1 MRASSNNPLRIVLL
15 GPPGA
20 GKGTQSEL
28 LCARL
33 HIPHISTGE
42 LLREAQ
48 HAGTRLGRIAT
59 ACIDKGGLIPD
70 EVITGVV
77 EDRLN
82 SARTHTGFALDGFP
96 RTVAQADGLE
106 LILHHLGVQLTAVL
120 YYDTPEDVL
129 IQRLAGRWTCEGC
142 GHIYNFDEPQSGSSK
157 PCDICGGKLYRRA
170 DDNPEAIR
178 TRFKVYHE
186 CTQPLVEYY
195 ASRRLLHTIAAIG
208 QVEEI
213 YLRSLQTL
221 GISN

>member
-1 MRASSNNPLRIVLL
+1 MRVSLNNPFRIVLL

-70 EVITGVV
+70 EVITNVV
-77 EDRLN
+77 EDRLVAAG
-82 SARTHTGFALDGFP
+82 SHTGFALDGFP
-96 RTVAQADGLE
+96 RTVAQADALE
-106 LILHHLGVQLTAVL
+106 LFLHRLGVQLTAVL

-129 IQRLAGRWTCEGC
+129 IRRLAGRWTCEGC
-142 GHIYNFDEPQSGSSK
+142 GRIYHFDEPQLGSSK
-157 PCDICGGKLYRRA
+157 PCGICGAKLFRRA

-178 TRFKVYHE
+178 TRFKVYRE
-186 CTQPLVEYY
+186 CTQPLAEYY
-195 ASRRLLHTIAAIG
+195 ASRRLLHNIAADG
-208 QVEEI
+208 EVEEI

-221 GISN
+221 GISI